1 MSPVSMTFKTLAIPG
16 VTLVTPT
23 LHVDSR
29 GSFAETWRR
38 SLFEQAGLTTTFVQD
53 NRSFSTRGVLRGLH
67 YQSARA
73 PQAKLVSVALGSIV
87 DVVVDLR
94 RGSPAYGEWL
104 AVELTAATAQALF
117 VPEGCAHGFQVIS
130 DEALVTYKVSSEYDP
145 AAEHGVR
152 WNDPQLGIAWPLPD
166 PVLSERDA
174 NLPLL
179 AGAKVDFT
187 FTPGRQVR

>member
-23 LHVDSR
+23 LRVDSR
-29 GSFAETWRR
+29 GYFAETWRE
-38 SLFEQAGLTTTFVQD
+38 SLFAQAGLTTPFVQD
-53 NRSFSTRGVLRGLH
+53 NRSLSKRGVLRGLH
-67 YQSARA
+67 YQTSAA
-73 PQAKLVSVALGSIV
+73 PQAKLVSVALGSIL

-94 RGSPAYGEWL
+94 AGSPAFGQWL

-117 VPEGCAHGFQVIS
+117 VPEGCAHGFQVLS

-145 AAEHGVR
+145 AAERGVR
-152 WNDPQLGIAWPLPD
+152 WNDPQLGITWPLPD
-166 PVLSERDA
+166 PLLSERDA

-179 AGAKVDFT
+179 ADAEADFR
-187 FTPGRQVR
+187 FSAPQSRP